1 MDNRK
6 KQHITHIYNEKSS
19 VENQKTNEYTTFHN
33 TDGTYHVYL
42 KPPPEIVLGTTA
54 TGQKVQVSDE
64 TRQSGMYIL
73 GVQGRGKSSLL
84 ENLIYQDIKKGYP
97 VIVLDPHGDLIDHAI
112 AAMPPERLQDAYV
125 LDMEDEA
132 YPFGINLLT
141 ASTSAMEQIQTVERI
156 MHVFEAVWGDVFKQ
170 QNLPRYLRA
179 GILALLENDSTTLVN
194 LYDFLLNDTYRK
206 HILHHVTDASVLQF
220 WQTQYEELSQAGR
233 KRETASLVNR
243 LEALFMGRPLIKNIL
258 GQSTTTINF
267 RRAIEHKEILFLK
280 LPIQTLKQDASL
292 IGTMLI
298 AQLHA
303 TIFSFKDVPLANRP
317 TYSIFIDEF
326 QHFVTPDIEEIYTGG
341 RKFGSRL
348 CVAHQIREQ
357 IPRYL
362 AKTTIGAQTIICF
375 QTTHDDAAD
384 IAPIFTGMKR
394 KASDFVLFPLSE
406 LDDYPHQTVKEFW
419 RDYIYKMGKVAG
431 DKVKWIKTAKYGSES
446 IYPRLD
452 FGYGS
457 LEQSPNHIADVLEL
471 LNTCI
476 YESEKQG
483 KVDERLQEQV
493 REAAKQIFTT
503 GSYQTTFQ
511 TAAERVGHTI
521 FMNKVTTVLAILI
534 AKPITADKDM
544 FSPSDISHQ
553 LQRLAHRQAYVKIG
567 MDVFTMRTN
576 ETPLHVPSHEE
587 RRRREQITEQTREKY
602 CRPAYAVEQ
611 EIRQQ
616 LATYKAEEKEA
627 ADQDIPTINTD
638 QEEQPT
644 KWTPFEDEEETNQRA
659 QRGDEQEQRKI
670 QEPAQPQPAPQR
682 ASMDRVNTLYTQL
695 KAKDID
701 TETAILASLG
711 EHYVMTIAQWMRLFS
726 WGSYPRATKYFKD
739 LREQGNI
746 IRKDREGRGGTLV
759 TGDWFFLSTKGANEL
774 IKRKQAEPTFKLE
787 PNEIE
792 KASGDTLLHT
802 YLVNE
807 ILIAIRLLERT
818 QPQTVTI
825 EQLDHERSIRRT
837 YQSVLGA
844 DAKFYPDGYLRLL
857 VPTQNGLKRQYM
869 FLELQQT
876 TQKNKASWQATVK
889 KYLDLFSKT
898 ATLEIFFHSKTPQVL
913 VITMDADDKAQYEQ
927 WTDDALAAAGDKGKA
942 YSNRFTIGTYAMSFD
957 QFLGS
962 V

>member
-1 MDNRK
+1 MDSKEEGRV
-6 KQHITHIYNEKSS
+6 THIQLDKNYQRKH
-19 VENQKTNEYTTFHN
+19 KTKEHIAILK
-33 TDGTYHVYL
+33 TDGIYHVYL
-42 KPPPEIVLGTTA
+42 DMPREIVLGTNA
-54 TGQKVQVSDE
+54 IGQEVKVLDE

-73 GVQGRGKSSLL
+73 GIQGRGKSSLL
-84 ENLIYQDIKKGYP
+84 EQLIYQDICKGYP

-112 AAMPPERLQDAYV
+112 AAMPPERLQDVSV

-179 GILALLENDSTTLVN
+179 GILALLENDRTTLVN
-194 LYDFLLNDTYRK
+194 LYDFLLHDDYRK
-206 HILHHVTDASVLQF
+206 HILHHVTDASVKQF
-220 WQTQYEELSQAGR
+220 WHSQYEQLTEAGR

-258 GQSTTTINF
+258 GQSTTTIDF
-267 RRAIEHKEILFLK
+267 RRAIEQKEILFLK

-303 TIFSFKDVPLANRP
+303 TIFSFKDIPLANRP

-384 IAPIFTGMKR
+384 MAPIFAGMKR
-394 KASDFVLFPLSE
+394 KASDFVVFPLSE

-431 DKVKWIKTAKYGSES
+431 DKVKWIKTSKYGSES

-457 LEQSPNHIADVLEL
+457 LEQSPNHVADVLEL

-483 KVDERLQEQV
+483 KIDERLQEQV

-511 TAAERVGHTI
+511 TAAERLGHTI
-521 FMNKVTTVLAILI
+521 FMNKVATVLAILI

-544 FSPSDISHQ
+544 FSTSDISHQ

-576 ETPLHVPSHEE
+576 ETPVHVPRHEE
-587 RRRREQITEQTREKY
+587 QRRREQITEQTREKY

-611 EIRQQ
+611 EIR
-616 LATYKAEEKEA
+616 ARVYSYPEEEEQPE
-627 ADQDIPTINTD
+627 DQDTTVINTE
-638 QEEQPT
+638 QEEQAT
-644 KWTPFEDEEETNQRA
+644 KWTPFEDEEIPVQQVRPEPEA
-659 QRGDEQEQRKI
+659 EQLQA
-670 QEPAQPQPAPQR
+670 EPLHT
-682 ASMDRVNTLYTQL
+682 SKDRLNVLYTQL

-711 EHYVMTIAQWMRLFS
+711 EQYVMTIAQWMRLFS

-739 LREQGNI
+739 LREQGYI
-746 IRKDREGRGGTLV
+746 VRKDREGRGGTLV

-774 IKRKQAEPTFKLE
+774 IKRKQAEPTFRLE

-807 ILIAIRLLERT
+807 ILISIRLLERS

-889 KYLDLFSKT
+889 KYLELFSKT
-898 ATLEIFFHSKTPQVL
+898 ATLEKFFHSKTPHVL